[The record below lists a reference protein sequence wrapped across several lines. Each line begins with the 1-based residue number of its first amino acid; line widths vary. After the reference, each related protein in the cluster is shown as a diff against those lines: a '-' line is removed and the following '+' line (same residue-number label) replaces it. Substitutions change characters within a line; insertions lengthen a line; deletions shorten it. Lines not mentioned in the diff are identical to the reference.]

1 MADEASVGAASI
13 AAPEGVAQLEMT
25 QGETGKEKCV
35 KIGCGLSALL
45 YIGAVATAGA
55 TLVYAAGGVSLI
67 LAPYI
72 VYQRKKLT
80 DLEAVKATLD
90 FMGDQTKEF
99 EKNNEN
105 LKKQVNELGN
115 TTDKLEEH
123 ERALDMI
130 TATQGQNIDMLE
142 GQVKDNKKL
151 AKQMEKN
158 LTTIVLQN
166 LLTVIINND
175 TDGDFKIDDDE
186 LPTMIEQLSQVNG
199 VTLNAENFKSA
210 VQSTG
215 GDINAVMDIIRGL
228 LAAEK
233 PDPDKAVFIIHL
245 PEESDDED
253 GSTEAAEETKDDDES
268 PLVDKGD

>member
-1 MADEASVGAASI
+1 M
-13 AAPEGVAQLEMT
+13 
-25 QGETGKEKCV
+25 
-35 KIGCGLSALL
+35 
-45 YIGAVATAGA
+45 
-55 TLVYAAGGVSLI
+55 LI
-67 LAPYI
+67 LPFI
-72 VYQRKKLT
+72 
-80 DLEAVKATLD
+80 
-90 FMGDQTKEF
+90 
-99 EKNNEN
+99 
-105 LKKQVNELGN
+105 
-115 TTDKLEEH
+115 
-123 ERALDMI
+123 
-130 TATQGQNIDMLE
+130 
-142 GQVKDNKKL
+142 
-151 AKQMEKN
+151 
-158 LTTIVLQN
+158 
-166 LLTVIINND
+166 
-175 TDGDFKIDDDE
+175 E